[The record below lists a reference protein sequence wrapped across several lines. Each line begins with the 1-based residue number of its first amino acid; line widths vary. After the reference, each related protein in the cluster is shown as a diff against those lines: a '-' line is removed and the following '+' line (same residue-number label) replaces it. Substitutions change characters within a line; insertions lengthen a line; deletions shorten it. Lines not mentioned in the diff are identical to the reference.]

1 MKTVRTKKPNGQTLA
16 AIAAV
21 RKHGWIFDM
30 DGNLVKHYK
39 DNEGNE
45 FLVYEDQNNQVIL
58 TERLED

>member
-1 MKTVRTKKPNGQTLA
+1 MKTARTKKPNGQTLA

-21 RKHGWIFDM
+21 REYGWIM
-30 DGNLVKHYK
+30 LGDGSLVKHYK

-45 FLVYEDQNNQVIL
+45 FLVYEDQNNQVML